1 MLQVSWDSLAKER
14 LKAAAA
20 LFKGAL
26 GAGFEGLL
34 TELDDDNESTLSES
48 DEGYIDYMQD
58 DDINER
64 ELVVD
69 SVLESSLL

>member
-1 MLQVSWDSLAKER
+1 M
-14 LKAAAA
+14 
-20 LFKGAL
+20 FKGAL

-58 DDINER
+58 DDTNEK

-69 SVLESSLL
+69 SVLGSSLL